1 MSTNESQQPGQDSP
15 AVPAPAGATE
25 PASREDLRR
34 VSDAQT
40 MRALSHPVR
49 IAIMETLSMGGAMT
63 ATQLGERIGE
73 SATTCSFHLRQLQK
87 YQFVEEAGGGH
98 GRARPWRMAQL
109 GYSFSTHDDDPDT
122 ELASSTLS
130 RMLHDRQRSRYQT
143 WVETQ
148 STFPQA
154 WREASDEMEMILYC
168 TAEELEALNAELS
181 ALLIP
186 RFQGRLANPDQR
198 PPGAVAVEL
207 MLQTYPIEHPPPD
220 PEQTG

>member
-1 MSTNESQQPGQDSP
+1 MSTNENPQPGQESP
-15 AVPAPAGATE
+15 AAPAPAGATE

-49 IAIMETLSMGGAMT
+49 IAIIETLSMGGAMT

-73 SATTCSFHLRQLQK
+73 SPTTCSFHLRQLQK
-87 YQFVEEAGGGH
+87 YQFVEEAGGGQ

-109 GYSFSTHDDDPDT
+109 GYSFSTHNDDPET

-130 RMLHDRQRSRYQT
+130 RMLHDRQLSRYQT
-143 WVETQ
+143 WVETR
-148 STFPQA
+148 STFPEN
-154 WREASDEMEMILYC
+154 WREAANETEMVLYC
-168 TAEELEALNAELS
+168 TAEELEVLNGELE
-181 ALLIP
+181 ALLMP

-207 MLQTYPIEHPPPD
+207 MLQTYPIEYPRPD
-220 PEQTG
+220 PDQTG